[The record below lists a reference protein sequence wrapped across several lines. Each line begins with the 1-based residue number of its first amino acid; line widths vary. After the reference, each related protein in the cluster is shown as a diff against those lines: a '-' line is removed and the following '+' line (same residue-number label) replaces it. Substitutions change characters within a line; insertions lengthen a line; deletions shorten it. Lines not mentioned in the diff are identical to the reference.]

1 MSTQEKN
8 PELIEFSKTLSNV
21 PKGEE
26 YEKMISGMIYDGY
39 GPELSGARFRAR
51 KWMHK
56 FNNHFPDDATQESL
70 AADREQMLQEIMG
83 KLGKGSYIEP
93 PFSIDYGSNISIG
106 SGLYANYNLSILD
119 CSIVKIGN
127 RVLFGP
133 NVSLFSATH
142 DTSVESR
149 RNFVEYALPITIG
162 DDCWIGGNTTVMP
175 GVTIGKGCTIGAG
188 SVVTKD
194 IPEFS
199 VAVGVP
205 AKVIKKLEAVPDL

>member
-1 MSTQEKN
+1 
-8 PELIEFSKTLSNV
+8 
-21 PKGEE
+21 
-26 YEKMISGMIYDGY
+26 
-39 GPELSGARFRAR
+39 
-51 KWMHK
+51 MHK

-205 AKVIKKLEAVPDL
+205 AKVIKKLEVVPDL